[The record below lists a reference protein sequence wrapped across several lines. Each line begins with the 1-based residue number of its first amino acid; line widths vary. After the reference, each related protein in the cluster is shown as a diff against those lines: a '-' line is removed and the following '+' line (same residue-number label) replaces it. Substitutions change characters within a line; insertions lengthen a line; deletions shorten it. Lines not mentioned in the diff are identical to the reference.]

1 MIEIT
6 LLNRLKNYAKNIS
19 IFIFILVGLS
29 CTTEEIVDENF
40 VQNEVVNSYLSKSN
54 NSVKLAI
61 SQVSAEVTKSGNPA
75 SNVLDG
81 STSTRWSGKGTS
93 VDFFI
98 TLENESLIDYLK
110 IAFPSGSSRVYG
122 FVMYTSTNN
131 STWTKV
137 KDNQSSGTTTSLEE
151 IDVTNSTGKYIKI
164 VLEGSDYNAWN
175 YISELEV
182 YGIPGDNTSQEDP
195 DEEDPSEDPVISDN
209 GVVDFGSLDVETSW
223 ISEDKGD
230 RDTFDASDV
239 DGKQWMDVYS
249 TGIVMMKC
257 LAADGHRTELKEKSG
272 VEASLNKYK
281 KMNYTAAVTSIPEH
295 GVTVAQIHN
304 RGGVNRP
311 WIRVYID
318 ADRYIKIKATK
329 TTPDEDKSTY
339 TTYTGPKYTSGND
352 FSITIITKNG
362 EASFEITTGGTTS
375 KETLTPSGDWN
386 NYDDDFYLK
395 AGVYT
400 EGDDTQPQMKLSSFS
415 LTY

>member
-29 CTTEEIVDENF
+29 CATEEVVDENF
-40 VQNEVVNSYLSKSN
+40 VQNEVVDSYLSKSS
-54 NSVKLAI
+54 NSVKLTI

-93 VDFFI
+93 VDFFV

-122 FVMYTSTNN
+122 FVIYTSTNN
-131 STWTKV
+131 SSWTKV

-164 VLEGSDYNAWN
+164 VLEGSDYNSWN

-182 YGIPGDNTSQEDP
+182 YGTPGDNTNQEEP
-195 DEEDPSEDPVISDN
+195 NEDPVTSGND
-209 GVVDFGSLDVETSW
+209 GVDFGTLDVETSW
-223 ISEDKGD
+223 ISQDKGD
-230 RDTFDASDV
+230 RDTFDASNI
-239 DGKQWMDVYS
+239 DGKEWMDVYS
-249 TGIVMMKC
+249 SGIVMMKC

-281 KMNYTAAVTSIPEH
+281 KMNYTASLKSIPEH

-311 WIRVYID
+311 WIRVYVD

-329 TTPDEDKSTY
+329 TTPDESKSTY

-352 FSITIITKNG
+352 FSIAITTQNG
-362 EASFEITTGGTTS
+362 EASFEITTGGSTS
-375 KETLTPSGDWN
+375 RETLTPSGDWDSYKN
-386 NYDDDFYLK
+386 DFYLK

-400 EGDDTQPQMKLSSFS
+400 EGDDVQPEMKLSSFS